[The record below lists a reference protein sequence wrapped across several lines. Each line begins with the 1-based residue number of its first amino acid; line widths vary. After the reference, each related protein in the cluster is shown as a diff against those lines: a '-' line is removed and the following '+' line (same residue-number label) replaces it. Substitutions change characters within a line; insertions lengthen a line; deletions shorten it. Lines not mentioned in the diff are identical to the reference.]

1 MDERKIKEDV
11 RGLEFINSLR
21 PITYTVDVPAINAHY
36 RKGRPERDDQKL
48 HASAAAI
55 MKESEE
61 KASKIVYNGF
71 IAQEVEEA
79 AKKLNY
85 EFSGVDKPESKDG
98 LYGLRYSDFVVP
110 LVKAVQELSKKAD
123 RIEQLEKEVQEL
135 KELVVKLSNGNSSLT
150 MSSGYLEGNIPNP
163 FSNNTTIRYKI
174 PSTTTNA
181 KLLITDIKG
190 SVIKT
195 FSLARGSSQITI
207 DSNTL
212 AAGTYTYSLWIDHQ
226 QVDSKKMVIAR

>member
-1 MDERKIKEDV
+1 MRCSF
-11 RGLEFINSLR
+11 LL
-21 PITYTVDVPAINAHY
+21 
-36 RKGRPERDDQKL
+36 
-48 HASAAAI
+48 
-55 MKESEE
+55 
-61 KASKIVYNGF
+61 
-71 IAQEVEEA
+71 
-79 AKKLNY
+79 
-85 EFSGVDKPESKDG
+85 
-98 LYGLRYSDFVVP
+98 